1 MTTAQGPAMPNLHRF
16 VIASLFSSAA
26 LVPAV
31 ASADVHEGASVRS
44 GATFGAS
51 IGAGAMS
58 CQTED
63 GDDCDSEEAGALT
76 LHAGALV
83 TPQLAVVGQ
92 LWGMAHTSD
101 NITVSQGIAA
111 AALRAWPAPRL
122 WLEGGLGVARAK
134 VEYDGDLVDVME
146 QSDLA
151 PAAVAGIGFEVLSSD
166 SFALDLHLRGGSGLY
181 EDEVLVYGVNLGV
194 GASFY

>member
-1 MTTAQGPAMPNLHRF
+1 MTGAQAAGMPNRHRL
-16 VIASLFSSAA
+16 VIASLVSAA
-26 LVPAV
+26 TLVPAV
-31 ASADVHEGASVRS
+31 ALADVYAGTSVRS

-58 CQTED
+58 CSTDD
-63 GDDCDSEEAGALT
+63 GEDCDSEEAGALT
-76 LHAGALV
+76 LHAGAMV

-122 WLEGGLGVARAK
+122 WLEGGLGVARAT
-134 VEYDGDLVDVME
+134 VEYDGALIDVME
-146 QSDLA
+146 KSDLA
-151 PAAVAGIGFEVLSSD
+151 PAAVAGIGFELLSSD
-166 SFALDLHLRGGSGLY
+166 AFALDLHLRGGSGLY